1 MISSVGWYYG
11 KVCNLFNQEI
21 SLIKNYESMHSQTC
35 LNIMIL
41 LAVQQNNLLLFN
53 NDFISWLHITEQIYY
68 CIHEK
73 RTHTKQQKIY

>member
-11 KVCNLFNQEI
+11 KECILFNHER

-41 LAVQQNNLLLFN
+41 LAVQQNNLLLIN
-53 NDFISWLHITEQIYY
+53 SDFIYWLNITE
-68 CIHEK
+68 
-73 RTHTKQQKIY
+73 